1 MSLNILVWLLS
12 NRKRQVAVCPDCNLP
27 VDWFY
32 ATVRR
37 EVKPRRMVTIRW
49 CGLCGYLEIMIEVHT
64 NPTESIS
71 DSAQTIDIEQF
82 KQLMEELK

>member
-1 MSLNILVWLLS
+1 
-12 NRKRQVAVCPDCNLP
+12 
-27 VDWFY
+27 
-32 ATVRR
+32 
-37 EVKPRRMVTIRW
+37 MVTIRW